1 MSDQRGFSDHISSPS
16 VVCCTSIQSYSTMPH
31 EKNIRKRKKNIS
43 SESLP
48 TTNRSVIARI
58 LDRPSFTSHLS
69 ANAIVPFQQIGQIV
83 KGFKLVCTVRPFVL
97 VTHSQRFRSSNRQL
111 FAHCLFNCCYGTCG
125 RPNVDR
131 NWILSEVNPPIGL
144 W

>member
-16 VVCCTSIQSYSTMPH
+16 VVCGVCCTSIQSYSMMPH

-69 ANAIVPFQQIGQIV
+69 ANAIVPFQQIGRIAG
-83 KGFKLVCTVRPFVL
+83 KGVKLVCTVRPFVPH
-97 VTHSQRFRSSNRQL
+97 THSSSGVQTGNYLRT
-111 FAHCLFNCCYGTCG
+111 ACLIVVTALVAGQMLTGTG
-125 RPNVDR
+125 Y
-131 NWILSEVNPPIGL
+131 
-144 W
+144 

>member
-1 MSDQRGFSDHISSPS
+1 MIS
-16 VVCCTSIQSYSTMPH
+16 VYF
-31 EKNIRKRKKNIS
+31 
-43 SESLP
+43 P
-48 TTNRSVIARI
+48 TTFRHPLWCVVHQFKAIPRCLMKRI
-58 LDRPSFTSHLS
+58 SGKGRKIFQANHCQPQIGPLPRIFNCPGFTSYLS
-69 ANAIVPFQQIGQIV
+69 ANAIIPFQQIGQIV